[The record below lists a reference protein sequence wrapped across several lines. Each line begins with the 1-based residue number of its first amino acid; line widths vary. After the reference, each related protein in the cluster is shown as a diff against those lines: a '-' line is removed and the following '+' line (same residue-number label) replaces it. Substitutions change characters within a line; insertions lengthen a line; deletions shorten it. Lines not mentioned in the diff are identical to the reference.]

1 MWFWL
6 IEEVESVR
14 RFLGLG
20 GDVLVALFCLTLM
33 MWALLLER
41 WFYFMAVYPQQVKQT
56 KTAWLARTDHLSWSA
71 RQIRRELVSRV
82 AMAVDKGM
90 PVIKV
95 LIALC
100 PLMGL
105 LGTVVGMVQVFDTLA
120 ITGTGSPRAMASGI
134 SKATVPTMAGMIAA
148 LSGLFFCQPARSQG
162 QAGRAE
168 AGRQPE
174 TRLMQDAHPR
184 PGLARRGTEQ
194 ARSFLP

>member
-20 GDVLVALFCLTLM
+20 GDVLVALFFLTLM

-56 KTAWLARTDHLSWSA
+56 KATWMARSDHLSWSA
-71 RQIRRELVSRV
+71 KQIRRELVSRV

-134 SKATVPTMAGMIAA
+134 SKATIPTMAGMVAS
-148 LSGLFFCQPARSQG
+148 LSGLFFASRLEHK
-162 QAGRAE
+162 GR
-168 AGRQPE
+168 
-174 TRLMQDAHPR
+174 
-184 PGLARRGTEQ
+184 LAVDKLEDSLKHG
-194 ARSFLP
+194 

>member
-6 IEEVESVR
+6 IEEVESIR
-14 RFLGLG
+14 RFLGMG
-20 GDVLVALFCLTLM
+20 GDVLVAIFFLTLL

-41 WFYFMAVYPQQVKQT
+41 WIYFLTVYPQQARGTQQS
-56 KTAWLARTDHLSWSA
+56 WLARSDHRSWSA

-82 AMAVDKGM
+82 ALAVDKGM

-134 SKATVPTMAGMIAA
+134 SKATIPTMAGMVAS
-148 LSGLFFCQPARSQG
+148 LSGLFFAS
-162 QAGRAE
+162 
-168 AGRQPE
+168 
-174 TRLMQDAHPR
+174 RLEHKAK
-184 PGLARRGTEQ
+184 LAVDKLEDSLKHG
-194 ARSFLP
+194 

>member
-1 MWFWL
+1 M
-6 IEEVESVR
+6 
-14 RFLGLG
+14 
-20 GDVLVALFCLTLM
+20 LVALFFLTLM

-120 ITGTGSPRAMASGI
+120 IPAPAPQGDGLGDL
-134 SKATVPTMAGMIAA
+134 KATVPTMAGMIAA
-148 LSGLFFCQPARSQG
+148 LSGLFLS
-162 QAGRAE
+162 AGSITRQVGGAE

-184 PGLARRGTEQ
+184 PGHARRGTEQ
-194 ARSFLP
+194 ARSFCHEKTSQRQRC

>member
-20 GDVLVALFCLTLM
+20 GDVLVALFFLTLM

-41 WFYFMAVYPQQVKQT
+41 WFYFMAVYPRQVRQT
-56 KTAWLARTDHLSWSA
+56 KATWLARTDHLSWSA
-71 RQIRRELVSRV
+71 KQIRRELVSRV

-90 PVIKV
+90 AVIKV

-148 LSGLFFCQPARSQG
+148 LSGLFFVNQLDHKAK
-162 QAGRAE
+162 
-168 AGRQPE
+168 
-174 TRLMQDAHPR
+174 
-184 PGLARRGTEQ
+184 LAVQKLEDNLKHG
-194 ARSFLP
+194 

>member
-6 IEEVESVR
+6 IEEVESIR
-14 RFLGLG
+14 RFLGMG
-20 GDVLVALFCLTLM
+20 GDVLVAIFFLTLL

-41 WFYFMAVYPQQVKQT
+41 WIYFLTVYPQQARGTQHT
-56 KTAWLARTDHLSWSA
+56 WLARSDHRSWSA

-82 AMAVDKGM
+82 ALAVDKGM

-134 SKATVPTMAGMIAA
+134 SKATIPTMAGMVAS
-148 LSGLFFCQPARSQG
+148 LSGLFFASRLEHKAR
-162 QAGRAE
+162 
-168 AGRQPE
+168 
-174 TRLMQDAHPR
+174 
-184 PGLARRGTEQ
+184 LAVDKLEDSLKHG
-194 ARSFLP
+194 

>member
-20 GDVLVALFCLTLM
+20 GDVLVALFFLTLM

-41 WFYFMAVYPQQVKQT
+41 WIYFMAVYPKQVKQT
-56 KTAWLARTDHLSWSA
+56 KATWLARSDHLSWSA
-71 RQIRRELVSRV
+71 KQIRRELVSRV

-100 PLMGL
+100 PLMGCSAPWWGWCRCL
-105 LGTVVGMVQVFDTLA
+105 TPWPSPAPVRRERWHR
-120 ITGTGSPRAMASGI
+120 GSPRQRYR
-134 SKATVPTMAGMIAA
+134 PW
-148 LSGLFFCQPARSQG
+148 
-162 QAGRAE
+162 RA
-168 AGRQPE
+168 
-174 TRLMQDAHPR
+174 
-184 PGLARRGTEQ
+184 
-194 ARSFLP
+194 

>member
-6 IEEVESVR
+6 IEEIEALR
-14 RFLGLG
+14 YFLGLG
-20 GDVLVALFCLTLM
+20 GEVLVALFFLTLM

-41 WFYFMAVYPQQVKQT
+41 WLYFRTVYPQQVKET
-56 KTAWLARTDHLSWSA
+56 RSLWLARGDHRSWSA
-71 RQIRRELVSRV
+71 KQIRRELVSRV

-90 PVIKV
+90 PIIKV

-148 LSGLFFCQPARSQG
+148 LSGLFFVNRLDH
-162 QAGRAE
+162 RAK
-168 AGRQPE
+168 
-174 TRLMQDAHPR
+174 
-184 PGLARRGTEQ
+184 LAVEKLEDSLKHG
-194 ARSFLP
+194 

>member
-6 IEEVESVR
+6 IEEAESIR
-14 RFLGLG
+14 RFLGMG
-20 GDVLVALFCLTLM
+20 GDVLVAIFFLTLL

-41 WFYFMAVYPQQVKQT
+41 WIYFLTVYPQQAKGTHQT
-56 KTAWLARTDHLSWSA
+56 WQARQDHLSWSA
-71 RQIRRELVSRV
+71 KQIRRELVSRV
-82 AMAVDKGM
+82 ALAVDKGM

-134 SKATVPTMAGMIAA
+134 SKATIPTMAGMVAA
-148 LSGLFFCQPARSQG
+148 ISGVFANIYVARTASLEM
-162 QAGRAE
+162 R
-168 AGRQPE
+168 
-174 TRLMQDAHPR
+174 RLEDRLTTDH
-184 PGLARRGTEQ
+184 
-194 ARSFLP
+194 